1 MLPPLP
7 RAAIKVEVASQRAS
21 IHREAE
27 ALRRQLEEQARREH
41 LAQRVPLGSSLGL
54 RAGRQTWG
62 SQAQGNFPFHASVC
76 VMVRDE
82 VKRETT
88 YRFTS
93 PSHGARRNQPGD
105 NYREPLTVPLSAA
118 GRAGA
123 AAAPCAAGPASER

>member
-7 RAAIKVEVASQRAS
+7 RAAIKVASQRAS